1 MTADTAKQYNRD
13 RKIRRVNAHENDN
26 PGKHRHRR
34 PPECLRRPACTAG
47 GYGDSR
53 EHPAPGLRG
62 RHALFR
68 YGPRLQRQR
77 GEAGKRL
84 CGAVSDPARSDLYRH
99 QDPGEDP
106 GGLPDTARDL
116 FEASEDGLHRH
127 LPVPLRRHLL
137 AAGRRKR
144 HVRMYAGGKGSREN
158 PPHRHHSPQ
167 AGRGKGGH

>member
-1 MTADTAKQYNRD
+1 MKMITLGSTGIAVPQNAFGALPVQRVDMETAVSILRRAYEGGMRFFDTARAYS
-13 RKIRRVNAHENDN
+13 
-26 PGKHRHRR
+26 
-34 PPECLRRPACTAG
+34 
-47 GYGDSR
+47 DS
-53 EHPAPGLRG
+53 
-62 RHALFR
+62 
-68 YGPRLQRQR
+68 
-77 GEAGKRL
+77 
-84 CGAVSDPARSDLYRH
+84 
-99 QDPGEDP
+99 EDP

-167 AGRGKGGH
+167 AGRGKGSHRIRLI